1 MRISV
6 TFCDAE
12 ILKGNVNS
20 VPLIYA
26 IRRSDIKCM
35 LVFKF
40 TLRPFYITNNCAI
53 TSARIGSDRLASSEF
68 VSSEIGSSR
77 RPDTLTEASHV
88 LFVVPTQ
95 LSRWFITSGHEGF
108 LPCNSN

>member
-53 TSARIGSDRLASSEF
+53 TSVRIGSARIGSHRLS
-68 VSSEIGSSR
+68 SSR
-77 RPDTLTEASHV
+77 LRSARLGDLIH
-88 LFVVPTQ
+88 
-95 LSRWFITSGHEGF
+95 
-108 LPCNSN
+108 